1 MKEWESM
8 QPLMIRCFC
17 LFDSEDTKLQLHR
30 DFLHFSSLEKTYR
43 MLIKK
48 IVSTKNLGTMVEEVP
63 DFHSSVIDLAAGLTK
78 LVSDIVGWLD
88 ALRVGFPRL
97 YFLSD
102 DELLNIV
109 TVAKDPDLI
118 QKHLSK

>member
-1 MKEWESM
+1 M